1 MQNKKQL
8 VAVYGSL
15 RKGLHNHSLLADSE
29 YIGEYTTEPI
39 YDMYSV
45 SGSYPGLVLHGS
57 TSIHMDVYSVTEQ
70 VAKNLDRLEGYKAGE
85 ESSNHYNKIT
95 VDTPFGKAGLYI
107 YNYSTKSM
115 VKVESGNWVSFK
127 EYVKTLMY

>member
-1 MQNKKQL
+1 MQNKEQL

-15 RKGLHNHSLLADSE
+15 RKSLHNHSLLAGSE
-29 YIGEYTTEPI
+29 YIGEYITEPI

-45 SGSYPGLVLHGS
+45 SGSYPGLVQHGS
-57 TSIHMDVYSVTEQ
+57 TSIHMEVYSVTDV
-70 VAKNLDRLEGYKAGE
+70 VATNLDRLEGYKVGQE
-85 ESSNHYNKIT
+85 DSNHYNKVT
-95 VDTPFGKAGLYI
+95 VNTPFGKASLYI
-107 YNYSTKSM
+107 YNHSVKSM

>member
-1 MQNKKQL
+1 MSNKKQL

-29 YIGEYTTEPI
+29 YIGEYTTDPI

-45 SGSYPGLVLHGS
+45 SGGFPGLVLHGS
-57 TSIHMDVYSVTEQ
+57 TSIHMEVYSVTEQ
-70 VAKNLDRLEGYKAGE
+70 VAKDLDRLEGYRVGGE
-85 ESSNHYNKIT
+85 STNHYNKISI
-95 VDTPFGKAGLYI
+95 DTPFGKASLYI
-107 YNYSTKSM
+107 YNHSTKSM